1 MKEIITAKA
10 PSAIGPYSQAV
21 CDGNYI
27 YVSGQLP
34 INIKTGELISDVRE
48 AAGQILRNMGEI
60 LKEANSGLDHV
71 MKITIFLTDLK
82 EFDRVNEAYREF
94 FEKPYPARSC
104 VEVSGLPKGAKIEME
119 CIAEINNI
127 V

>member
-1 MKEIITAKA
+1 MKEIVTAKA

-34 INIKTGELISDVRE
+34 VDMKTGELVSDIKE
-48 AAGQILRNMGEI
+48 AAAQILKNMGEI
-60 LKEANSGLDHV
+60 LKEANSGLNQV
-71 MKITIFLTDLK
+71 MKITIFLTDMK
-82 EFDRVNEAYREF
+82 EFDKVNESYREF

-104 VEVSGLPKGAKIEME
+104 VEVSGLPKSAKIEME
-119 CIAEINNI
+119 CIAKINNI